1 MKNDDDS
8 RTAIL
13 KRRGNITY
21 HSKVNMRESV
31 YDRLDKKD
39 VENVQ
44 KGQ

>member
-1 MKNDDDS
+1 MMIIKLQ
-8 RTAIL
+8 IL
-13 KRRGNITY
+13 SEEVTY

-39 VENVQ
+39 IENVQ

>member
-1 MKNDDDS
+1 MIVELQFLS
-8 RTAIL
+8 EEV
-13 KRRGNITY
+13 TY